1 MRKFAR
7 ILGLFVL
14 LAVLCVSSAYAD
26 SSVTL
31 SSSKKNLSGT
41 AGFVISLKNGAAMQ
55 NNMIVLAKGKS
66 TQFSVTY
73 SHSDKVITKIAFKW
87 NVVPASGTVSAN
99 YGTFSY
105 PSSWNAPS
113 AGIKSVRFS
122 SNGTSAASLKQMI
135 IYYKSVSSGSSSGSG
150 SSSQSSSSTGSLS
163 KYDLNAPVGWG
174 TVGGNITGSTN
185 KNAVVVTSSADLIKA
200 MSGTDAKT
208 IYVKGTLVF
217 SGQMTVQNAANKT
230 VYGLPGSVLSNP
242 VHTGSVDK
250 TGILMIKNSRNII
263 LRNLT
268 FKGAGAYDID
278 GKDNLTLQ
286 NCQYIWVD
294 HCDFQDGVDG
304 NFDSNNGS
312 DKISVT
318 WCRFRYL
325 IKPWA
330 GGSGGSDKHCFS
342 DLWSGSDKNVSKDG
356 GKLNTTF
363 ANCWWDEGCIERMP
377 RVRFGKIHI
386 VNCLY
391 SSSVASYCV
400 GAAYRSNIYV
410 ENTAFTSSA
419 AQKNPW
425 AVKATSSGYKDY
437 NITLKGCY
445 GASDAQSRSGN
456 EAFFNPYS
464 YYKYTPYAANLV
476 GSVVPA
482 GAGAT
487 LSISVGG
494 WPKTSSAKQNVVDME
509 TRTDETTTTAIE
521 NINANESSA
530 VVTSVRYYSVDGL
543 ELPTM
548 RKGLNIVR
556 TTFADGTV
564 KTSKVFRR

>member
-1 MRKFAR
+1 MRKLSR
-7 ILGLFVL
+7 VLGLLVL
-14 LAVLCVSSAYAD
+14 LAGLCVSAAHAD

-31 SSSKKNLSGT
+31 SSSKKNLKGASS
-41 AGFVISLKNGAAMQ
+41 FVVSLKNGAAMKS
-55 NNMIVLAKGKS
+55 NMIDIAKGKNA
-66 TQFSVTY
+66 QFTVTY
-73 SHSDKVITKIAFKW
+73 SHSDKLITKIEFKW
-87 NVVPASGTVSAN
+87 NVTPSDGTVSAN
-99 YGTFSY
+99 LGTFSY
-105 PSSWNAPS
+105 PSSWTAPS
-113 AGIKSVRFS
+113 NGIKSVRFS
-122 SNGTSAASLKQMI
+122 SNGASAARLKQMV
-135 IYYKSVSSGSSSGSG
+135 IYYKTVSSGSSSKGNDSKSDDSKG
-150 SSSQSSSSTGSLS
+150 SSSAGSLS

-174 TVGGNITGSTN
+174 TVGGSITGSAN
-185 KNAVVVTSSADLIKA
+185 KNAVTVTTASELVKA

-217 SGQMTVQNAANKT
+217 SGQMEVQNAANKT

-278 GKDNLTLQ
+278 GKDNLTVQ
-286 NCQYIWVD
+286 NCQYLWVD

-304 NFDSNNGS
+304 NFDCNNGS
-312 DKISVT
+312 NNISVT

-330 GGSGGSDKHCFS
+330 GGSGGSNKHCFS
-342 DLWSGSDKNVSKDG
+342 DLWGGSDKNINKDG

-410 ENTAFTSSA
+410 ENTAFTSKA

-425 AVKATSSGYKDY
+425 ANKATSSGYKDY
-437 NITLKGCY
+437 NITIKGCY
-445 GASDAQSRSGN
+445 GASDVQSHSGSQ
-456 EAFFNPYS
+456 AFFNPYT

-476 GSVVPA
+476 ESVVSA
-482 GAGAT
+482 GAGAI
-487 LSISVGG
+487 LSIAEGG
-494 WPKTSSAKQNVVDME
+494 WPKTASAKQTVLDTE
-509 TRTDETTTTAIE
+509 TETTAIE
-521 NINANESSA
+521 NVNVSQNSSA
-530 VVTSVRYYSVDGL
+530 VASVRYFSVNGQEIPAL
-543 ELPTM
+543 
-548 RKGLNIVR
+548 RQGVNIVR
-556 TTFADGTV
+556 TTYADGTV
-564 KTSKVFRR
+564 KTTKIIRR

>member
-1 MRKFAR
+1 MRKLTRVF
-7 ILGLFVL
+7 GL
-14 LAVLCVSSAYAD
+14 LALLAGLCVSAAHAD
-26 SSVTL
+26 SKVTL
-31 SSSKKNLSGT
+31 SSSKKNLGGAS
-41 AGFVISLKNGAAMQ
+41 GFVVSLKNGAVMQ

-66 TQFSVTY
+66 TQFTVTY

-87 NVVPASGTVSAN
+87 NVVPAKGTVSAN

-105 PSSWNAPS
+105 PSSWSAPS

-122 SNGTSAASLKQMI
+122 SNGASEARLKQMV

-150 SSSQSSSSTGSLS
+150 SSSQGSSSTGSLS

-174 TVGGNITGSTN
+174 TVGGTITGSGN
-185 KNAVVVTSSADLIKA
+185 KNAVTVTSAADLVKA

-217 SGQMTVQNAANKT
+217 SGQLAVQNAANKT

-286 NCQYIWVD
+286 NCQYMWVD

-304 NFDSNNGS
+304 NFDANNGS
-312 DKISVT
+312 NNISVT

-342 DLWSGSDKNVSKDG
+342 DLWGGSDKNINKDG
-356 GKLNTTF
+356 GNLNTTF

-391 SSSVASYCV
+391 SSSVASYCI

-410 ENTAFTSSA
+410 ENTAFTSRA

-437 NITLKGCY
+437 NITVKGCY
-445 GASDAQSRSGN
+445 GASDTQSRSGSQ
-456 EAFFNPYS
+456 AFFNPYF

-476 GSVVPA
+476 ESVVKS

-494 WPKTSSAKQNVVDME
+494 WPKTAAAKQSVIGMG
-509 TRTDETTTTAIE
+509 TSTTSQTTTAIE
-521 NINANESSA
+521 MTKIIESGA
-530 VVTSVRYYSVDGL
+530 VTSVNYFSVNGQ
-543 ELPTM
+543 EIPTLG
-548 RKGLNIVR
+548 KGLNIVR
-556 TTFADGTV
+556 TTYADGTV
-564 KTSKVFRR
+564 KTTKVFRK

>member
-1 MRKFAR
+1 MRKLTRVF
-7 ILGLFVL
+7 GL
-14 LAVLCVSSAYAD
+14 LALLAGLCVSAAHAD

-31 SSSKKNLSGT
+31 SSSKKNLGGAS
-41 AGFVISLKNGAAMQ
+41 GFVVSLKNGAVMQ

-66 TQFSVTY
+66 TQFTVTY

-87 NVVPASGTVSAN
+87 NVVPAKGTVSAN

-105 PSSWNAPS
+105 PSSWSAPS

-122 SNGTSAASLKQMI
+122 SNGASEARLKQMV

-150 SSSQSSSSTGSLS
+150 SSSQGSSSTGSLS

-174 TVGGNITGSTN
+174 TVGGTITGSGN
-185 KNAVVVTSSADLIKA
+185 KNAVTVTSAADLVKA

-217 SGQMTVQNAANKT
+217 SGQLAVQNAANKT

-286 NCQYIWVD
+286 NCQYMWVD

-304 NFDSNNGS
+304 NFDANNGS
-312 DKISVT
+312 DNISVT

-342 DLWSGSDKNVSKDG
+342 DLWGGSDKNISKDG

-391 SSSVASYCV
+391 SSSVASYCI

-410 ENTAFTSSA
+410 ENTAFTSRA

-437 NITLKGCY
+437 NITVKGCY
-445 GASDAQSRSGN
+445 GASDTQSRSGSQ
-456 EAFFNPYS
+456 AFFNPYS

-476 GSVVPA
+476 ESVVKS

-494 WPKTSSAKQNVVDME
+494 WPKTAAAKQSVIGMG
-509 TRTDETTTTAIE
+509 TSTTSQTTTGIQVT
-521 NINANESSA
+521 NALDNSA
-530 VVTSVRYYSVDGL
+530 VTSVSYFSVNGQ
-543 ELPTM
+543 EIPTLG
-548 RKGLNIVR
+548 KGLNIVR
-556 TTFADGTV
+556 TTYADGTI
-564 KTSKVFRR
+564 KTTKVFRK

>member
-1 MRKFAR
+1 MRRFTR
-7 ILGLFVL
+7 VFGLLVL
-14 LAVLCVSSAYAD
+14 LAGLCVSAAYAD

-31 SSSKKNLSGT
+31 SSSKKNLGGAS
-41 AGFVISLKNGAAMQ
+41 GFVVSLKNGAAMQ
-55 NNMIVLAKGKS
+55 SNMIELAKGKS
-66 TQFSVTY
+66 TQFTVTY

-87 NVVPASGTVSAN
+87 NVVPSNGTVSAN

-105 PSSWNAPS
+105 PSSWTAPS

-122 SNGTSAASLKQMI
+122 SNGASEARLKQMV

-150 SSSQSSSSTGSLS
+150 SGSQSSSSTGSLS

-174 TVGGNITGSTN
+174 TVGGTITGSGN
-185 KNAVVVTSSADLIKA
+185 KNVVTVTSAADLVKA

-217 SGQMTVQNAANKT
+217 SGQLAVQNAANKT

-286 NCQYIWVD
+286 NCQYMWVD

-304 NFDSNNGS
+304 NFDANNGS
-312 DKISVT
+312 DNISVT

-342 DLWSGSDKNVSKDG
+342 DLWGGSDKNISKDG

-391 SSSVASYCV
+391 SSSVASYCI

-410 ENTAFTSSA
+410 ENTAFTSRA

-445 GASDAQSRSGN
+445 GASDTQSRSGSQS
-456 EAFFNPYS
+456 FFNPYS

-476 GSVVPA
+476 ESVVSS

-494 WPKTSSAKQNVVDME
+494 WPKTSSAKQSVIGME
-509 TRTDETTTTAIE
+509 TSTTSATTTAIE
-521 NINANESSA
+521 NTNALENSTA
-530 VVTSVRYYSVDGL
+530 VTSVRYFSVNGQEISAL
-543 ELPTM
+543 
-548 RKGLNIVR
+548 RKGINIVR
-556 TTFADGTV
+556 TTYADGTV
-564 KTSKVFRR
+564 KTTKVFRR

>member
-1 MRKFAR
+1 MRRFTR
-7 ILGLFVL
+7 VFGLLVL
-14 LAVLCVSSAYAD
+14 LAGLCVSAAYAD

-31 SSSKKNLSGT
+31 SSSKKNLGGAS
-41 AGFVISLKNGAAMQ
+41 GFVVSLKNGAAMQ
-55 NNMIVLAKGKS
+55 SNMIELAKGKS
-66 TQFSVTY
+66 TQFTVTY

-87 NVVPASGTVSAN
+87 NVVPAKGTVSAN

-105 PSSWNAPS
+105 PSSWTAPS

-122 SNGTSAASLKQMI
+122 SNGASEARLKQMV

-150 SSSQSSSSTGSLS
+150 SGSQSSSSTGSLS

-174 TVGGNITGSTN
+174 TVGGTITGSGN
-185 KNAVVVTSSADLIKA
+185 KNAVTVTSAADLVKA

-217 SGQMTVQNAANKT
+217 SGQLAVQNAANKT

-286 NCQYIWVD
+286 NCQYMWVD

-304 NFDSNNGS
+304 NFDANNGS
-312 DKISVT
+312 DNISVT

-342 DLWSGSDKNVSKDG
+342 DLWGGSDKNISKDG

-391 SSSVASYCV
+391 SSSVASYCI

-410 ENTAFTSSA
+410 ENTAFTSRA

-445 GASDAQSRSGN
+445 GASDTQSRSGSQS
-456 EAFFNPYS
+456 FFNPYS

-476 GSVVPA
+476 ESVVSS

-494 WPKTSSAKQNVVDME
+494 WPKTSSAKQSVIGME
-509 TRTDETTTTAIE
+509 TSTTSATTTAIE
-521 NINANESSA
+521 NTNALENSA
-530 VVTSVRYYSVDGL
+530 AVTSVRYFSVNGQEISAL
-543 ELPTM
+543 
-548 RKGLNIVR
+548 RKGINIVR
-556 TTFADGTV
+556 TTYADGTV
-564 KTSKVFRR
+564 KTTKVFRR

>member
-1 MRKFAR
+1 VGGT
-7 ILGLFVL
+7 ITG
-14 LAVLCVSSAYAD
+14 
-26 SSVTL
+26 
-31 SSSKKNLSGT
+31 SGN
-41 AGFVISLKNGAAMQ
+41 K
-55 NNMIVLAKGKS
+55 
-66 TQFSVTY
+66 
-73 SHSDKVITKIAFKW
+73 
-87 NVVPASGTVSAN
+87 NVVTV
-99 YGTFSY
+99 
-105 PSSWNAPS
+105 
-113 AGIKSVRFS
+113 
-122 SNGTSAASLKQMI
+122 TSAA
-135 IYYKSVSSGSSSGSG
+135 
-150 SSSQSSSSTGSLS
+150 
-163 KYDLNAPVGWG
+163 DLV
-174 TVGGNITGSTN
+174 
-185 KNAVVVTSSADLIKA
+185 KA

-217 SGQMTVQNAANKT
+217 SGQLAVQNAANKT

-286 NCQYIWVD
+286 NCQYMWVD

-304 NFDSNNGS
+304 NFDANNGS
-312 DKISVT
+312 DNISVT

-342 DLWSGSDKNVSKDG
+342 DLWGGSDKNISKDG

-391 SSSVASYCV
+391 SSSVASYCI

-410 ENTAFTSSA
+410 ENTAFTSRA

-445 GASDAQSRSGN
+445 GASDTQSRSGSQS
-456 EAFFNPYS
+456 FFNPYS

-476 GSVVPA
+476 ESVVSS

-494 WPKTSSAKQNVVDME
+494 WPKTSSAKQSVIGME
-509 TRTDETTTTAIE
+509 TSTTSVTTTAIE
-521 NINANESSA
+521 NTNALENSA
-530 VVTSVRYYSVDGL
+530 AVTSVRYFSVNGQEISAL
-543 ELPTM
+543 
-548 RKGLNIVR
+548 RKGINIVR
-556 TTFADGTV
+556 TTYADGTV
-564 KTSKVFRR
+564 KTTKVFRR

>member
-1 MRKFAR
+1 MRRFTR
-7 ILGLFVL
+7 VFGLLVL
-14 LAVLCVSSAYAD
+14 LAGLCVSAAYAD
-26 SSVTL
+26 SCVTL
-31 SSSKKNLSGT
+31 SSSKKNLGGAS
-41 AGFVISLKNGAAMQ
+41 GFVVSLKNGAAMQ
-55 NNMIVLAKGKS
+55 SNMIALAKGKS
-66 TQFSVTY
+66 TQFTVTY

-87 NVVPASGTVSAN
+87 NVVPSNGTVSAN

-105 PSSWNAPS
+105 PSSWSAPS

-122 SNGTSAASLKQMI
+122 SNGASAARLKQMV

-150 SSSQSSSSTGSLS
+150 SGSQSSSSTGSLS

-174 TVGGNITGSTN
+174 TVGGTITGSGN
-185 KNAVVVTSSADLIKA
+185 KNAVTVTSAADLVKA

-217 SGQMTVQNAANKT
+217 SGQLAVQNAANKT

-286 NCQYIWVD
+286 NCQYMWVD

-304 NFDSNNGS
+304 NFDTNNGS
-312 DKISVT
+312 DNISVT

-342 DLWSGSDKNVSKDG
+342 DLWGGSDKNISKDG

-391 SSSVASYCV
+391 SSSVASYCI

-410 ENTAFTSSA
+410 ENTAFTSRA

-445 GASDAQSRSGN
+445 GASDTQSRSGSQS
-456 EAFFNPYS
+456 FFNPYS

-476 GSVVPA
+476 ESVVSS

-494 WPKTSSAKQNVVDME
+494 WPKTSSAKQSVIGME
-509 TRTDETTTTAIE
+509 TSTTSATTTAIE
-521 NINANESSA
+521 NTNALENSVA
-530 VVTSVRYYSVDGL
+530 VTSVRYFSVNGQEIPAL
-543 ELPTM
+543 
-548 RKGLNIVR
+548 RKGINIVR
-556 TTFADGTV
+556 TTYADGTV
-564 KTSKVFRR
+564 KTTKVFRR

>member
-1 MRKFAR
+1 M
-7 ILGLFVL
+7 
-14 LAVLCVSSAYAD
+14 
-26 SSVTL
+26 
-31 SSSKKNLSGT
+31 
-41 AGFVISLKNGAAMQ
+41 
-55 NNMIVLAKGKS
+55 
-66 TQFSVTY
+66 
-73 SHSDKVITKIAFKW
+73 
-87 NVVPASGTVSAN
+87 
-99 YGTFSY
+99 
-105 PSSWNAPS
+105 
-113 AGIKSVRFS
+113 
-122 SNGTSAASLKQMI
+122 
-135 IYYKSVSSGSSSGSG
+135 
-150 SSSQSSSSTGSLS
+150 
-163 KYDLNAPVGWG
+163 
-174 TVGGNITGSTN
+174 
-185 KNAVVVTSSADLIKA
+185 
-200 MSGTDAKT
+200 
-208 IYVKGTLVF
+208 
-217 SGQMTVQNAANKT
+217 
-230 VYGLPGSVLSNP
+230 
-242 VHTGSVDK
+242 
-250 TGILMIKNSRNII
+250 
-263 LRNLT
+263 
-268 FKGAGAYDID
+268 
-278 GKDNLTLQ
+278 
-286 NCQYIWVD
+286 
-294 HCDFQDGVDG
+294 
-304 NFDSNNGS
+304 
-312 DKISVT
+312 
-318 WCRFRYL
+318 
-325 IKPWA
+325 
-330 GGSGGSDKHCFS
+330 
-342 DLWSGSDKNVSKDG
+342 
-356 GKLNTTF
+356 NTTF

-494 WPKTSSAKQNVVDME
+494 WLKTSSAKQNVVDME